1 MEQSASS
8 QAPDETGHE
17 SDVEVGVV
25 GNGKDGV
32 RYSIS
37 TRSLQNKI
45 GQNLTKCPLHR
56 NAQSMSNKMIGAKSE
71 FPIHKLVYLNT
82 GNFLL
87 KMANSFSEIGDQFL
101 FL

>member
-32 RYSIS
+32 RYNIIVTTKLTNLYLRFGTLTSM
-37 TRSLQNKI
+37 TLQ
-45 GQNLTKCPLHR
+45 C
-56 NAQSMSNKMIGAKSE
+56 
-71 FPIHKLVYLNT
+71 
-82 GNFLL
+82 
-87 KMANSFSEIGDQFL
+87 
-101 FL
+101 